1 MHGLSAWDAKRYIQ
15 DMDEMGKAKLP
26 QATPLKE
33 AIRTARIEAAERSA
47 VVVDLRDAELAR
59 LELLN
64 EQLEPLFREIA
75 PEHIDLFDRGIS
87 RGSTPRLWI
96 DMVAHVA
103 MGRDK
108 RTYRLLQDGVHGRRL
123 IAEAAEVEP
132 MVASITQYVARRL
145 VAREQMIAGI
155 ASETE
160 KPIPVASGS
169 KPRER
174 GGGSAFF
181 LFLFGLLLGGVIVYG
196 LTVNG
201 MLPLM
206 IP

>member
-1 MHGLSAWDAKRYIQ
+1 
-15 DMDEMGKAKLP
+15 MDETGKAKLP

-47 VVVDLRDAELAR
+47 VVVDLRDAERAR

-64 EQLEPLFREIA
+64 EQLDPLFRDIA

-87 RGSTPRLWI
+87 QGTTPRLWV
-96 DMVAHVA
+96 DMVTHVA

-123 IAEAAEVEP
+123 IAEATEVEP
-132 MVASITQYVARRL
+132 MVTAITQYVARRL

-160 KPIPVASGS
+160 KPVTVQALESQPQ
-169 KPRER
+169 RR
-174 GGGSAFF
+174 GGAGAFS
-181 LFLFGLLLGGVIVYG
+181 LFLFGLALGAAAVYG
-196 LTVNG
+196 LIVNG
-201 MLPLM
+201 KLPLTM
-206 IP
+206 P

>member
-1 MHGLSAWDAKRYIQ
+1 
-15 DMDEMGKAKLP
+15 MDETGKAKLP

-33 AIRTARIEAAERSA
+33 AIRSARIEAAERSA
-47 VVVDLRDAELAR
+47 VVVDLRDAERAR

-64 EQLEPLFREIA
+64 DQLDPLFKDIA
-75 PEHIDLFDRGIS
+75 PEHLDLFDRGIS
-87 RGSTPRLWI
+87 QGSTPRVWI

-108 RTYRLLQDGVHGRRL
+108 RTYRLLQDGVHGRRV

-132 MVASITQYVARRL
+132 MVAAITQYVARRL

-160 KPIPVASGS
+160 SPVIARAAEAQPQ
-169 KPRER
+169 KR
-174 GGGSAFF
+174 GGGAAFF
-181 LFLFGLLLGGVIVYG
+181 LFLFGLALGAAAVYG
-196 LTVNG
+196 LIVNG
-201 MLPLM
+201 KLPLTM
-206 IP
+206 P

>member
-1 MHGLSAWDAKRYIQ
+1 
-15 DMDEMGKAKLP
+15 MDETGKAKLP
-26 QATPLKE
+26 PATPLKE

-64 EQLEPLFREIA
+64 EQLEPLFKDIA
-75 PEHIDLFDRGIS
+75 PEHLDLFDRGIS
-87 RGSTPRLWI
+87 QGTTPRLWI

-132 MVASITQYVARRL
+132 MVTAITQYVARRL

-155 ASETE
+155 ASETD
-160 KPIPVASGS
+160 KPVVASA
-169 KPRER
+169 PEAEPHRR
-174 GGGSAFF
+174 GGGAVFF
-181 LFLFGLLLGGVIVYG
+181 MFLVGLALGAGAIYALF
-196 LTVNG
+196 VNG
-201 MLPLM
+201 KLPLM

>member
-1 MHGLSAWDAKRYIQ
+1 
-15 DMDEMGKAKLP
+15 MDETGKAKLP
-26 QATPLKE
+26 QVTPLKE

-47 VVVDLRDAELAR
+47 VVVDLRDAERAR

-64 EQLEPLFREIA
+64 EQLDPLFRDIA

-87 RGSTPRLWI
+87 QGTTPRLWV
-96 DMVAHVA
+96 DMVTHVA

-132 MVASITQYVARRL
+132 MVTAITQYVARRL

-160 KPIPVASGS
+160 KPVTVQAPESQ
-169 KPRER
+169 PQRR
-174 GGGSAFF
+174 GSAGAFL
-181 LFLFGLLLGGVIVYG
+181 LFLFGLALGAAAVYG
-196 LTVNG
+196 LIVNG
-201 MLPLM
+201 KLPLTM
-206 IP
+206 P

>member
-1 MHGLSAWDAKRYIQ
+1 
-15 DMDEMGKAKLP
+15 MDETGKAKLP
-26 QATPLKE
+26 QASPLKE
-33 AIRTARIEAAERSA
+33 AIRSARIEAAERSA
-47 VVVDLRDAELAR
+47 IVVDLRDAERAR

-64 EQLEPLFREIA
+64 DQLDTLFKDIA
-75 PEHIDLFDRGIS
+75 PEHLDLFDRGIS
-87 RGSTPRLWI
+87 QGTTPRLWI

-132 MVASITQYVARRL
+132 MVAAITQYVARRL

-160 KPIPVASGS
+160 SPVIPKAAEAER
-169 KPRER
+169 RER
-174 GGGSAFF
+174 GRGAVFF
-181 LFLFGLLLGGVIVYG
+181 MFLVGLALGGAAVYG
-196 LTVNG
+196 LIVNG
-201 MLPLM
+201 KLPLTM
-206 IP
+206 P